1 LTAKCEDD
9 QKKEMT
15 VVEKRNT
22 YKVSV
27 RKVRGNYHFKILV
40 AGNIK
45 MDLEEIGYRLE

>member
-1 LTAKCEDD
+1 
-9 QKKEMT
+9 MT

-22 YKVSV
+22 YEVSV
-27 RKVRGNYHFKILV
+27 RTFRRNHHFKVLV